1 MEVFQVE
8 CSLQMSE
15 VLKEAT
21 AFGTRVIVEAFEEGG
36 VPIQELYVVGG
47 IARKSKML
55 M

>member
-8 CSLQMSE
+8 YSLQMSE

-36 VPIQELYVVGG
+36 SANSGTLCSRWNCTE
-47 IARKSKML
+47 K
-55 M
+55 